1 MFEYCFQN
9 ESCCSMAANL
19 SDFVYVG
26 MHPRAVLLAMI
37 TIRKSMHGFPFLS
50 YKYGALLDCP
60 SGHRAL
66 LLIFGVEDS

>member
-1 MFEYCFQN
+1 MFHI
-9 ESCCSMAANL
+9 SVTLVIATV
-19 SDFVYVG
+19 VYTR
-26 MHPRAVLLAMI
+26 PQAILLAMI